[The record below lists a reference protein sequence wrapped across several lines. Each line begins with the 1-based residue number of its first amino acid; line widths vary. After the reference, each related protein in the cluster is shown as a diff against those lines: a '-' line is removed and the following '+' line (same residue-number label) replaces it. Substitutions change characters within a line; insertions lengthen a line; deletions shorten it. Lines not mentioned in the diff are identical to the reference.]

1 VPLTR
6 RTLLL
11 LVFAVLGF
19 ALAGAVILFGT
30 LETWSNGRIL
40 LTRRRVIPRLITLA
54 TDPVEFKLRVLFL
67 ASMAGVF
74 LTSSLAGLVGLL
86 SRLLHINSS
95 TPATGFESPT
105 AKLLLLLP
113 LACFIIWF
121 ALLVTLPIAY
131 D

>member
-1 VPLTR
+1 
-6 RTLLL
+6 
-11 LVFAVLGF
+11 
-19 ALAGAVILFGT
+19 
-30 LETWSNGRIL
+30 
-40 LTRRRVIPRLITLA
+40 
-54 TDPVEFKLRVLFL
+54 
-67 ASMAGVF
+67 MAGVF